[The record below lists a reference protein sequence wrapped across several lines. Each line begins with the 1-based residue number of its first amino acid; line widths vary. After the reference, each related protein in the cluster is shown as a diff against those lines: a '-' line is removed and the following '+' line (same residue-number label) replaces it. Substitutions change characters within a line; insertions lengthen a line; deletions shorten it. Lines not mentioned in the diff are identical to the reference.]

1 MTLLPTIP
9 RRPGFIAHQSG
20 ERLVEGAELELPLAA
35 GAEALLYLQNKH
47 GHKDSEGSDL
57 PKTQEMPRSGL
68 RLAQDSDN
76 SNQGRDSVG
85 SDLVEDERWG
95 RRAKP
100 PPRSL
105 SSQINSVGK
114 GY

>member
-57 PKTQEMPRSGL
+57 PKTQEMPRTPSCPGF
-68 RLAQDSDN
+68 R
-76 SNQGRDSVG
+76 
-85 SDLVEDERWG
+85 
-95 RRAKP
+95 
-100 PPRSL
+100 
-105 SSQINSVGK
+105 
-114 GY
+114 

>member
-20 ERLVEGAELELPLAA
+20 ERLAEGAELELPLAGRSA
-35 GAEALLYLQNKH
+35 GVPTKKH

-57 PKTQEMPRSGL
+57 PKMHEMPKRGL
-68 RLAQDSDN
+68 LLAQDSDN

-85 SDLVEDERWG
+85 SDLVEDGTVRKTSEVPKNKRG
-95 RRAKP
+95 
-100 PPRSL
+100 SGL
-105 SSQINSVGK
+105 VVGAV
-114 GY
+114 